1 MTNDFVHLHVHTEY
15 SLLDGAAKIS
25 NLIMRAKEL
34 NMKSIAITDHGVMYG
49 TINFY
54 REAVKNNIKPILGCE
69 TYLAS
74 GSRFDKSA
82 SRDNFYYHLILLAE
96 NNTGW
101 HNLIKLI
108 SYASLEGFYYRPRID
123 LELLEK
129 YHEGLIALS
138 ACLAGPVAKN
148 ILNGSY
154 EKGLEFATRLN
165 NIFGRNNFFLEI
177 QEHGLPEQK
186 LVNQQIIKIAN
197 ETKIPLVC
205 TNDVHYIY
213 KEDYEAHDILLCIQ
227 TGKKIDDENR
237 MRYGTNQ
244 LYLKS
249 QQEMSELFSYVPQA
263 IENTQKIAQRCNVNI
278 EFNKYK
284 LPKYKLENISAF
296 DYLKSLCEKNLPLRY
311 KNITDEIKK
320 RLDYELNVINE
331 MGFADYFLIVWD
343 FINFARKNNI
353 AVGPGRGS
361 AAGSIVSFCLY
372 ITSVD
377 PIKYDLLFERFLNP
391 ERISMP
397 DIDVDFCYER
407 RQEVIDY
414 VIEKYGADHVSQ
426 IITFGTMAARAVIRD
441 VARVMNIPYSLAD
454 RIAKMIP
461 IEIGITINKALESN
475 PELTSIYNSDVQVK
489 KLIDMS
495 IKLEGL
501 PRHASTHAAGI
512 LICNEPVIEHV
523 PLNRQNDGTVS
534 TQFTMNTIAD
544 LGLLKM
550 DFLGLRTLTVIQNT
564 INEIESKKG
573 IKIDLDKLNLDDE
586 NIYKLI
592 SSGKTDGIF
601 QLESNGMKQ
610 FMKDLKPQ
618 CINDIVAGISL
629 YRPGPMDFIDKYI
642 QGKNN
647 KSQIKY
653 LHEKLVPILK
663 DTYGC
668 IVYQE
673 QVMQIVRELAGY
685 SFGRSDLVRRAM
697 AKKKLD
703 VMQKERQNFIY
714 GIENEVPGCIKN
726 GIPQDIA
733 EKIFDEMTDFA
744 KYAFN
749 KSHAVC
755 YSIISFQTAFLKFY
769 YPTEFMAALLT
780 SVIGFSNKIVEY
792 IGECKN
798 MNIKLLP
805 PDINESFGNFS
816 VSDKNIRFGLLA
828 IKGLG
833 NAVIDKI
840 ITERKKNGAYKSF
853 SEFVRRL
860 DGNDLNKRNVENMI
874 KCGVFD
880 SLGGKRSQYMF
891 IYQQILNGVNHS
903 KKNTMAGQVS
913 MFDMMDENIEDI
925 DDLPEIDEYDKKDLL
940 AFEKEVLGIYISGHP
955 LQSFENILKKFISN
969 TSIEILNDNM
979 YDGKVVRVGGII
991 TEKKIKIT
999 KSMKTMAFIKL
1010 EDLYGDLEI
1019 ILFPNIYEKY
1029 ADILYYDSP
1038 LLVTGTIDARENDTP
1053 KIICEKV
1060 ELLSTKKG
1068 NEE

>member
-25 NLIMRAKEL
+25 NLIMCAKEL

-74 GSRFDKSA
+74 GSRFDKSV

-154 EKGLEFATRLN
+154 EKGLEFAARLN
-165 NIFGRNNFFLEI
+165 NIFGRDNFFLEI

-263 IENTQKIAQRCNVNI
+263 IENTQKIAQRCNVDI

-441 VARVMNIPYSLAD
+441 VARVMNIPYSVAD

-475 PELTSIYNSDVQVK
+475 PELTSIYNSDAQVK

-512 LICNEPVIEHV
+512 LICNEPVIEHI

-697 AKKKLD
+697 AKKKID

-714 GIENEVPGCIKN
+714 GIENEVLGCIKN

-840 ITERKKNGAYKSF
+840 IIERKKNGAYKSF

-925 DDLPEIDEYDKKDLL
+925 DDLPKIDEYDKKDLL

-1019 ILFPNIYEKY
+1019 ILFPNIYERY

-1060 ELLSTKKG
+1060 ELLSAQKEIK
-1068 NEE
+1068 

>member
-34 NMKSIAITDHGVMYG
+34 NMKSLAITDHGVMYG

-154 EKGLEFATRLN
+154 EKGLEFAARLN
-165 NIFGRNNFFLEI
+165 NIFGRDNFFLEI

-263 IENTQKIAQRCNVNI
+263 IENTQKIAQRCNVDI

-311 KNITDEIKK
+311 KNVTDEIKK

-475 PELTSIYNSDVQVK
+475 PELTSIYNSDAKVK

-653 LHEKLVPILK
+653 LHEKLAPILK

-925 DDLPEIDEYDKKDLL
+925 DELPEIDEYDKKDLL

-999 KSMKTMAFIKL
+999 KLMKTMAFIKL

-1038 LLVTGTIDARENDTP
+1038 LLVTGTIDARENDAP
-1053 KIICEKV
+1053 KIICEKI
-1060 ELLSTKKG
+1060 ELLSAQKEIK
-1068 NEE
+1068 